1 MGKTDWT
8 KRNKNMKNKLLVIE
22 QLKTNPIIQIVCQKT
37 GVSRATFYRW
47 REQDKKFKESADKAL
62 KEGISF
68 INDLAESQLLSSIKD
83 KNMTAIIFWLKSH
96 HSAYDT
102 TKFQITTGD
111 PQKDEPLSPEQQK
124 LITQALQMASL
135 LPQLPV
141 IQTKNEKNIK

>member
-1 MGKTDWT
+1 
-8 KRNKNMKNKLLVIE
+8 MKNKLLVIE
-22 QLKTNPIIQIVCQKT
+22 QLRTTPIIQIVCQKT

-47 REQDKKFKESADKAL
+47 REQDKKFKELADKAL
-62 KEGISF
+62 KEGIAF

-102 TKFQITTGD
+102 TKFQITT
-111 PQKDEPLSPEQQK
+111 PENTKNEPLSDEQQK

-135 LPQLPV
+135 LPQLP
-141 IQTKNEKNIK
+141 IQKIENEPTKK

>member
-1 MGKTDWT
+1 MKTD
-8 KRNKNMKNKLLVIE
+8 KNKQLFIE
-22 QLKTNPIIQIVCQKT
+22 QLKTVPIIQVTCQKT
-37 GVSRATFYRW
+37 NISRATFYRW

-96 HSAYDT
+96 HPAYDT
-102 TKFQITTGD
+102 TKLQITTGD
-111 PQKDEPLSPEQQK
+111 TQKDEPLSIEQQK
-124 LITQALQMASL
+124 LITQALHMASL